1 MADNSSPDYKS
12 LFLQEE
18 ERRKHAE
25 DEGRRE
31 KERRELAESRRNQIE
46 ERTRRTTFPEFILI
60 DLQVYKAR
68 KQSRG
73 EITRIGKS
81 KEKEEERENL

>member
-18 ERRKHAE
+18 ERRKYAE

-46 ERTRRTTFPEFILI
+46 ERTRRTRPCNYSRVLGPRYSRVRVRRASSRVSDSTRELFII
-60 DLQVYKAR
+60 
-68 KQSRG
+68 
-73 EITRIGKS
+73 
-81 KEKEEERENL
+81 